1 MTILTL
7 VTAPDK
13 RLFVCSSDVEQVDDE
28 IRKLFD
34 DMLETMYK
42 HGGIGLAA
50 VQVGEHKR
58 VLAVHIRNSS
68 HKVDPPDARSDTDL
82 GYTKPLFVC
91 NPKIIHSSE
100 EKSDYMEGCL
110 SFPGESSKVTR
121 PKTIKMRYLDYYGV
135 EQVIT
140 ANGLLATSLQH
151 EIDHTN
157 GVVFVDHIPQIKRE
171 KIMAKMR
178 KRSKSASSA

>member
-1 MTILTL
+1 MTILPL

-13 RLFVCSSDVEQVDDE
+13 RLFICSSDVEQVDDE

-34 DMLETMYK
+34 DMLESVHK
-42 HGGIGLAA
+42 NQGIGLAA

-58 VLAVHIRNSS
+58 MLVVHIGYSS
-68 HKVDPPDARSDTDL
+68 NKIDPPNARSDTDL
-82 GYTKPLFVC
+82 GYAQPLFVC
-91 NPKIIHSSE
+91 NPEIISSSE

-121 PKTIKMRYLDYYGV
+121 PKTIKMRYLDYYGA
-135 EQVIT
+135 EQQID
-140 ANGLLATSLQH
+140 ANGLLATCLQH

-157 GVVFVDHIPQIKRE
+157 GVVFIDHIPQIKRE
-171 KIMAKMR
+171 KIMTKMR
-178 KRSKSASSA
+178 KRSKSTSSA